1 MFTVHSDVL
10 PEEDARS
17 AGVSA
22 VVSKS
27 DHASVLLRKA
37 RALVYQTAA

>member
-1 MFTVHSDVL
+1 VIMYSAFCDSFTES
-10 PEEDARS
+10 EARS

-27 DHASVLLRKA
+27 ERMSVLLGKA
-37 RALVYQTAA
+37 RNLV